1 MFWGKNDASIDFCE
15 DNYKENK
22 YIAEYNNTLSCI
34 FYLVPAILYRNTKI
48 HYISVFLFL
57 LSIGSAILHGTL
69 RYYGQ
74 WLDEISMLCIS
85 YLTIKKFIPVIPNDF
100 IVIIIGLY
108 LYFWDTFCIF
118 FIMFTMMQI
127 IIVKEAK
134 QYIKSKNKI
143 FILSY
148 ICLFLTG
155 SICWF
160 LDHFACNYFKSYN
173 LHAWWHF
180 FTGMSMTAG
189 FYVLLIE

>member
-34 FYLVPAILYRNTKI
+34 FYLIPAILYRNTKI
-48 HYISVFLFL
+48 HYISVSLFL

-85 YLTIKKFIPVIPNDF
+85 YLTIKNFIPSIPNDF

-118 FIMFTMMQI
+118 FI
-127 IIVKEAK
+127 
-134 QYIKSKNKI
+134 
-143 FILSY
+143 LSY
-148 ICLFLTG
+148 IFLFLTG

-160 LDHFACNYFKSYN
+160 LDNFACNYFKSYN

>member
-85 YLTIKKFIPVIPNDF
+85 YLTIKNFRPGTPNDF
-100 IVIIIGLY
+100 IV
-108 LYFWDTFCIF
+108 
-118 FIMFTMMQI
+118 MFTIMQI
-127 IIVKEAK
+127 IIVKETRK
-134 QYIKSKNKI
+134 YIKSKNKI

-155 SICWF
+155 SVCWF